1 MTRVLVRTDDEVY
14 RVDSVWLGPPRATFP
29 WRARYVSYGL
39 GLLVMIV
46 VMFLQR
52 RIGIGLDFFSVA
64 WALIITVL
72 VTRFLGQRMMKEGG
86 RDQEGRLRYGFRV
99 ALGRP
104 PSEAEQQILRG
115 NLRFHLDYFAGKE
128 KEIDAF
134 LSQGDSRPD
143 ASLDRREL
151 AAYASVASVLLN
163 MDEMVT
169 KQ

>member
-72 VTRFLGQRMMKEGG
+72 STRFLGQRIDYERPLG
-86 RDQEGRLRYGFRV
+86 QVV
-99 ALGRP
+99 ALFRH
-104 PSEAEQQILRG
+104 ELRG
-115 NLRFHLDYFAGKE
+115 PRRRTVVAGGSVRSE
-128 KEIDAF
+128 HVAV
-134 LSQGDSRPD
+134 RP
-143 ASLDRREL
+143 ARGGKALPPRRRKRAKGRARG
-151 AAYASVASVLLN
+151 AA
-163 MDEMVT
+163 
-169 KQ
+169 

>member
-1 MTRVLVRTDDEVY
+1 VTRVLVRTDDEVY

-72 VTRFLGQRMMKEGG
+72 ITRFLGQRIDHERPLG
-86 RDQEGRLRYGFRV
+86 QVLALFRH
-99 ALGRP
+99 
-104 PSEAEQQILRG
+104 ELRG
-115 NLRFHLDYFAGKE
+115 PRRRTAGAGGPVRSEHVAVRTRAK
-128 KEIDAF
+128 AV
-134 LSQGDSRPD
+134 PP
-143 ASLDRREL
+143 RRRKRAKGRAR
-151 AAYASVASVLLN
+151 AAA
-163 MDEMVT
+163 
-169 KQ
+169 